1 MSQRTKVEQGEIM
14 DMTAIGS
21 ARGWALEIAIRWMAD
36 KAGRMA
42 Q

>member
-21 ARGWALEIAIRWMAD
+21 ARGWALEIAIRWMGD